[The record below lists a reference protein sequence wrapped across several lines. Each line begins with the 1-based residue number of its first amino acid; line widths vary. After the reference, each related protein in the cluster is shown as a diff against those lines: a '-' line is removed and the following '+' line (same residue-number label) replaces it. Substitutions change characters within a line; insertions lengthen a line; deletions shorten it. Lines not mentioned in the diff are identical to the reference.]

1 MQFTSAL
8 AVAALA
14 GSAAAWY
21 PTSNSSSVIVDYV
34 TDVVTSY
41 TTYCPEATV
50 LTYNSV
56 TYTITEA
63 TTLTVTNCPCTIVK
77 PVTTS
82 SAVYCTTWYP

>member
-14 GSAAAWY
+14 GSAAAYY
-21 PTSNSSSVIVDYV
+21 PTYNSSSVAVDYV

-56 TYTITEA
+56 TYTITEVCGRSERVGIW
-63 TTLTVTNCPCTIVK
+63 LR
-77 PVTTS
+77 
-82 SAVYCTTWYP
+82 

>member
-14 GSAAAWY
+14 GSAAAYY

-41 TTYCPEATV
+41 TTYCPYATT

-56 TYTITEA
+56 TYTITEVCGRSKRLEPGCDKPNIA
-63 TTLTVTNCPCTIVK
+63 AERTNLGWNQC
-77 PVTTS
+77 
-82 SAVYCTTWYP
+82 